1 MGRRRLAAVGK
12 GGCCPRLLAL
22 WEGGDVGF
30 EGHFLPGIQSG
41 ERMRTESE
49 HKAIFKLS
57 SSREAAAKAGN
68 KQDAAVARCG
78 ASTHLGVL
86 LEVSQLLDAG
96 AHAVQGQRLQEQ
108 IQAVVWRQQ
117 R

>member
-1 MGRRRLAAVGK
+1 
-12 GGCCPRLLAL
+12 
-22 WEGGDVGF
+22 
-30 EGHFLPGIQSG
+30 
-41 ERMRTESE
+41 
-49 HKAIFKLS
+49 
-57 SSREAAAKAGN
+57 
-68 KQDAAVARCG
+68 
-78 ASTHLGVL
+78 VL